1 MSTYTKT
8 TDFAAKDA
16 LSSGDA
22 AKIIKGAEI
31 DAEFEAIVTSIGDLT
46 SDKLDT
52 ATFNATAIGK
62 VLQVVYANAASD
74 VTTTNSTSY
83 VNSAT
88 ASITP
93 SATSS
98 KILIIANPYLVLSR
112 SGANQA
118 QVSFYIDKDGSV
130 LSDYGA
136 QIFKIQ
142 DTDTNAGIIV
152 QPVMH
157 YLDSPS
163 TTSAITY
170 TVKVRNDNSTGTFT
184 SYEEGSITLMEIGA

>member
-1 MSTYTKT
+1 MSDYTKT

-22 AKIIKGAEI
+22 AKIVKGTEI
-31 DAEFEAIVTSIGDLT
+31 DDEFEAIETAIAT
-46 SDKLDT
+46 KLDT
-52 ATFNATAIGK
+52 TTFNATAIGK

-98 KILIIANPYLVLSR
+98 KILIIANPYLLISR
-112 SGANQA
+112 TGANQV

-142 DTDTNAGIIV
+142 DTYLNAGAIA